1 MYVHL
6 CSLQDAPDYYSY
18 IKNPMWLKKI
28 EENLE
33 GGLYQ
38 TEVDVFEDLQRIVD
52 NSKEYNTRPDSK
64 VWGFSKCCTAQYYYP
79 SING

>member
-1 MYVHL
+1 M
-6 CSLQDAPDYYSY
+6 C
-18 IKNPMWLKKI
+18 LKKI
-28 EENLE
+28 KENLE
-33 GGLYQ
+33 GGVYQ

-64 VWGFSKCCTAQYYYP
+64 VWVSSKCCIVQYYYP